1 MEKSYLPPRFIT
13 TRKKKER
20 KKEKDF
26 YVVYDTK
33 ENDSAGV
40 WLSAGRKHE
49 RDNFWDCC
57 EKLKR
62 FVILLSQ

>member
-1 MEKSYLPPRFIT
+1 M
-13 TRKKKER
+13 
-20 KKEKDF
+20 
-26 YVVYDTK
+26 VYDTK